1 VHVLRQNSTVLV
13 VPFPYAEHAVA
24 MEWQAEAGLRYRM
37 PGGYVLLP
45 GPQGRVFNPT
55 PTPFTIQLA
64 ALERGR
70 ITVAK
75 AMAAP
80 DVRQDYR
87 RLDPAAVVLG
97 PCAHRTALMEFISTI
112 VGRSP
117 RTVGGVQLWD
127 PSAAQ

>member
-1 VHVLRQNSTVLV
+1 VHALRTDSTVLV

-24 MEWQAEAGLRYRM
+24 MEWQAEAGLRFRM

-45 GPQGRVFNPT
+45 SPRGRVFNPT

-70 ITVAK
+70 TTVAK
-75 AMAAP
+75 AMA
-80 DVRQDYR
+80 VHGVQQDYR
-87 RLDPAAVVLG
+87 RIHPAAVVLG
-97 PCAHRTALMEFISTI
+97 PCPHRAALMEFISTI

-117 RTVGGVQLWD
+117 KNVGGVQLWD
-127 PSAAQ
+127 LSVDP